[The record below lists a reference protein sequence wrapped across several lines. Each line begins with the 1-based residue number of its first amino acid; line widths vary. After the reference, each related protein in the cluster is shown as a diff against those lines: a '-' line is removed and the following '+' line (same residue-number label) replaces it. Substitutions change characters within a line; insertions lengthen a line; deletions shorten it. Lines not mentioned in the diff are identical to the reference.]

1 MIYFLNHY
9 LYDLNHTLYNVHS
22 CGESPRPVPLPEPSK
37 NLWTPKETKGSLLS
51 SSYRTWYYCLAL
63 VGRVQKC
70 QNQPRG
76 GGEVRWVRGKPAW
89 RRYHLLLRMSK
100 ASLGH
105 QSGPGAWKGTL
116 SFRGAS
122 LPDPLAS
129 PRSLGGLSWRPFS
142 PSSLHHPGLTA
153 PSMGFFSPRLARY

>member
-76 GGEVRWVRGKPAW
+76 GGRGEMGTREACLEEVP
-89 RRYHLLLRMSK
+89 
-100 ASLGH
+100 
-105 QSGPGAWKGTL
+105 
-116 SFRGAS
+116 SFAE
-122 LPDPLAS
+122 DV
-129 PRSLGGLSWRPFS
+129 
-142 PSSLHHPGLTA
+142 
-153 PSMGFFSPRLARY
+153 